1 MPLLKI
7 QNISYLPILK
17 PLSFE
22 IKSGEIMGIIGA
34 NGAGKTTLLKRI
46 LGLLKNKNSNDNANN
61 NEQIF
66 IKNDNAKNSANYINF
81 DDLSAIEIAKK
92 ISYLPQKNDCFWNIS
107 VEEVIKL
114 GLLPYKNYKNYKN
127 FYSNNFFTNSAFNN
141 DFQAKLNSI
150 LDATNLTNLRQ
161 KSINELSGGEQIRV
175 HIARSL
181 IAEPN
186 ILIADEPFANLD
198 LYQQQQVIKLFKNYI
213 QSQKKYNK
221 SRGILISI
229 HDLLLAAQFCD
240 KLLLLKSGEL
250 ISVDIPKKVL
260 TAENLQLAFN
270 IKVKQIQLDNP
281 PFYISFNDNFV
292 D

>member
-7 QNISYLPILK
+7 QNISYLPVLK

-22 IKSGEIMGIIGA
+22 IKSGEIVGIIGA

-46 LGLLKNKNSNDNANN
+46 LGLLKNNKK
-61 NEQIF
+61 EQIF
-66 IKNDNAKNSANYINF
+66 IKNNQGNYDLL
-81 DDLSAIEIAKK
+81 DDLAAVEIAKK

-114 GLLPYKNYKNYKN
+114 GLLPYN
-127 FYSNNFFTNSAFNN
+127 SNNFFINSAWNK
-141 DFQAKLNSI
+141 DFQEKLNSI

-181 IAEPN
+181 ISEPN

-198 LYQQQQVIKLFKNYI
+198 LYQQQQVINLFKNYL
-213 QSQKKYNK
+213 QKKNHK

-240 KLLLLKSGEL
+240 KLLLLKNGEL
-250 ISVDIPKKVL
+250 VNFDVPKKVL

-270 IKVKQIQLDNP
+270 INATKIQLDNP
-281 PFYISFNDNFV
+281 PFYISFANNFADN
-292 D
+292 

>member
-46 LGLLKNKNSNDNANN
+46 LGLLKNKNSNDNENN

-114 GLLPYKNYKNYKN
+114 GLLPYKN

-198 LYQQQQVIKLFKNYI
+198 LYQQQ
-213 QSQKKYNK
+213 
-221 SRGILISI
+221 
-229 HDLLLAAQFCD
+229 
-240 KLLLLKSGEL
+240 
-250 ISVDIPKKVL
+250 
-260 TAENLQLAFN
+260 
-270 IKVKQIQLDNP
+270 
-281 PFYISFNDNFV
+281 
-292 D
+292 

>member
-7 QNISYLPILK
+7 QNISYSPILK

-22 IKSGEIMGIIGA
+22 ISNQEIIGIIGA

-46 LGLLKNKNSNDNANN
+46 LGLLANDKSG
-61 NEQIF
+61 QIF
-66 IKNDNAKNSANYINF
+66 IKNDQGSY
-81 DDLSAIEIAKK
+81 DLLDNLSSVEIAKK

-114 GLLPYKNYKNYKN
+114 GLLPYNNY
-127 FYSNNFFTNSAFNN
+127 YSNNFFTNSAFNN

-181 IAEPN
+181 ISEPN
-186 ILIADEPFANLD
+186 ILIVDEPFANLD

-229 HDLLLAAQFCD
+229 HDLLLASQFCD

-250 ISVDIPKKVL
+250 ISFDIPKKVL

>member
-46 LGLLKNKNSNDNANN
+46 LGLLKNKNSNDNENN

-127 FYSNNFFTNSAFNN
+127 FSLFFYYFSISTYF
-141 DFQAKLNSI
+141 FQI
-150 LDATNLTNLRQ
+150 Y
-161 KSINELSGGEQIRV
+161 
-175 HIARSL
+175 
-181 IAEPN
+181 
-186 ILIADEPFANLD
+186 F
-198 LYQQQQVIKLFKNYI
+198 
-213 QSQKKYNK
+213 
-221 SRGILISI
+221 
-229 HDLLLAAQFCD
+229 
-240 KLLLLKSGEL
+240 
-250 ISVDIPKKVL
+250 
-260 TAENLQLAFN
+260 
-270 IKVKQIQLDNP
+270 
-281 PFYISFNDNFV
+281 
-292 D
+292 